1 MPTLTIPDVPAA
13 ALARLRA
20 AADRAG
26 RTVEEE
32 ARDRLRDAFPV
43 VDDNVAAD
51 HAPPPTRTGPRLGPV
66 ETPEGLPPRRYSATM
81 SEARKRVLEDV
92 ERRTATLSAPYVSPE
107 ELKRRSREGAE

>member
-32 ARDRLRDAFPV
+32 ARDRLRDALPAVSGSPV
-43 VDDNVAAD
+43 
-51 HAPPPTRTGPRLGPV
+51 APPADRAGPRLGPV

-81 SEARKRVLEDV
+81 SEERKRSLERS
-92 ERRTATLSAPYVSPE
+92 ERRVLRGDRPHVPVEQLESWIAE
-107 ELKRRSREGAE
+107 GRE

>member
-20 AADRAG
+20 VAERAG

-32 ARDRLRDAFPV
+32 ACERLRDAV
-43 VDDNVAAD
+43 ADD
-51 HAPPPTRTGPRLGPV
+51 APPDRAAPRLGPV

-81 SEARKRVLEDV
+81 SESRKRVLEGV
-92 ERRTATLSAPYVSPE
+92 ERRTATLHAPYVPPE
-107 ELKRRSREGAE
+107 EMKRRSREGAE

>member
-32 ARDRLRDAFPV
+32 ARERLRDALPADA
-43 VDDNVAAD
+43 DD
-51 HAPPPTRTGPRLGPV
+51 APPPARTGPRLGPV

-92 ERRTATLSAPYVSPE
+92 ERRTAAMPSAPHVSAE
-107 ELKRRSREGAE
+107 TLKRWSREGAEGVE